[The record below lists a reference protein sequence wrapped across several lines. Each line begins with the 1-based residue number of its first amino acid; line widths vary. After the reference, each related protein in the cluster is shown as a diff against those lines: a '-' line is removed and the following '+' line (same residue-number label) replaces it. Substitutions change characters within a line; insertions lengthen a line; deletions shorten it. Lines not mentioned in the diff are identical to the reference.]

1 MLIVGERINATRK
14 SMGEALAKKDI
25 RFIQNEAV
33 KQVESGA
40 AYIDVN
46 CGNPDHEQEVRD
58 MEWVVKAVQEAVKVP
73 LCIDSANPKA
83 LEKGLS
89 VHKGKALVNS
99 VTAEKDRMK
108 EVLPIVKRFNAGII
122 ALTNDE
128 TGMPRT
134 CGERFDLA
142 RRILDESN
150 RLGIKDE
157 DVYFDP
163 LVRPVSAEQDQPIEF
178 LNALRSIKT
187 LGNVHTI
194 CGLSNVSFGLPNRK
208 VMNAVFMAMALSYGL
223 NAAIIDPLDKLMMAT
238 IKAAEALLG
247 YDEYCGK
254 YIESARKGE
263 LDF

>member
-1 MLIVGERINATRK
+1 
-14 SMGEALAKKDI
+14 
-25 RFIQNEAV
+25 
-33 KQVESGA
+33 
-40 AYIDVN
+40 
-46 CGNPDHEQEVRD
+46 
-58 MEWVVKAVQEAVKVP
+58 VVKRVQEAVKVP

-99 VTAEKDRMK
+99 VTAEKERMR
-108 EVLPIVKRFNAGII
+108 EVLPIVKRYNAGII

-142 RRILDESN
+142 RRILDETT
-150 RLGIKDE
+150 RIGIKDE

-163 LVRPVSAEQDQPIEF
+163 LVRPVSAEQDQPLEF

-187 LGNVHTI
+187 LGKVNTI

-208 VMNAVFMAMALSYGL
+208 IINAVFMAMALSYGL
-223 NAAIIDPLDKLMMAT
+223 NAAIIDPLDNLMMAV
-238 IKAAEALLG
+238 IKSAEALLG
-247 YDEYCGK
+247 NDEYCGR
-254 YIESARKGE
+254 YIEAARKGK
-263 LDF
+263 LDIL